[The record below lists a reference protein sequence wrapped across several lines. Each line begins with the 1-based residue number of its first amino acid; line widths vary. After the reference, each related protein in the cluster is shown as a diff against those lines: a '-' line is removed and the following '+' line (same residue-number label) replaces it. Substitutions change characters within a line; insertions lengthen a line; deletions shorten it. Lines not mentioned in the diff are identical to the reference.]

1 MSEFKM
7 KLTDAFKDLRKQ
19 GFFARQNFLCCQ
31 SCAWAEAPADKPV
44 VFYHAQDA
52 ASLRE
57 AEGKRGTSRFK
68 QDDVGVYLAFG
79 HDALAGQKI
88 VDALKRA
95 GVDYTWDG
103 TEDQRI
109 WACEKIE
116 LTADQKY
123 AEALTHFIG
132 GLQ

>member
-7 KLTDAFKDLRKQ
+7 RLTDAFKDLRKQ
-19 GFFARQNFLCCQ
+19 GFFARQNFWCCQ
-31 SCAWAEAPADKPV
+31 SCAWAAAPDDKPV
-44 VFYHAQDA
+44 VFFHQQDA
-52 ASLRE
+52 SALRE
-57 AEGKRGTSRFK
+57 AEAARGTRRFK
-68 QDDVGVYLAFG
+68 AEEVGVYLAFG
-79 HDALAGQKI
+79 PDAAAGQKI
-88 VDALKRA
+88 VDSLRRH